1 MIYGAIADDYTGASD
16 LAGMLAERGVR
27 TMQTLGLPDESTL
40 ASATDRFDAI
50 VIALKSRS
58 IEPAAAVRAS
68 LVALE
73 ALRRLGV
80 EQVQFKY
87 CSTFDSTERGNIGP
101 VTDALLTATDEP
113 FTVAVPALPINGR
126 TQYGGCLFVNGQ
138 LLSQSPMRDHPL
150 NPMGEANLVR
160 HLQRQTARRVGLTDW
175 GVVRSGPGAIGK
187 RFQELADEGVSI
199 SLVDVLDDDD
209 LTSVA
214 EACSRMTLI
223 TGGSGL
229 AMRLPDI
236 WSRQGRLGE
245 TSKEVARTRRDRAAT
260 LILSGSCSAATLAQV
275 ADAQQRGIEPAKV
288 DAAALLRGDEE
299 IDRLEAQ
306 ARRSI
311 ASSGAALV
319 SSSAGTEERER
330 VRETAG
336 VEAETIRLA
345 IERCFG
351 ELARRIVGQG
361 GVPQLIVAGGETSGA
376 AVEAL
381 GVKAMEVLGP
391 IDPGVP
397 AMRTVGEP
405 SLRLALKSGNFG
417 APDFFTRALGVLRST

>member
-16 LAGMLAERGVR
+16 LAGMLAGRGVR
-27 TMQTLGLPDESTL
+27 TMQTLGLPDENTL
-40 ASATDRFDAI
+40 AAAADGFDAV

-58 IEPAAAVRAS
+58 IEPAAAIGAS
-68 LVALE
+68 LE
-73 ALRRLGV
+73 ALEGLRKLDA

-101 VTDALLTATDEP
+101 VTDALLTATDET

-138 LLSQSPMRDHPL
+138 LLSQSSMRDHPL
-150 NPMGEANLVR
+150 NPMREPNLVR
-160 HLQRQTARRVGLTDW
+160 HLQQQTSRKVGLTDW
-175 GVVRSGPGAIGK
+175 TVVRSGPKAIGE
-187 RFQELADEGVSI
+187 RFRELADEGVSI
-199 SLVDVLDDDD
+199 SLVDVLDEDD

-214 EACSRMTLI
+214 EACSRMRLV

-229 AMRLPDI
+229 GMRLPEI
-236 WSRQGRLGE
+236 WRRQDRLGE
-245 TSKEVARTRRDRAAT
+245 KREETSPARRDGAAA

-275 ADAQQRGIEPAKV
+275 ADAERRGIRSAQV
-288 DAAALLRGDEE
+288 DAPALLRGDEE
-299 IDRLEAQ
+299 IDRLEVQ

-311 ASSGAALV
+311 ANSGAALV
-319 SSSAGTEERER
+319 SSSADAEERER
-330 VRETAG
+330 IRETAG
-336 VEAETIRLA
+336 VDAEEIRLA

-351 ELARRIVGQG
+351 ELARRIVGEGDVQE
-361 GVPQLIVAGGETSGA
+361 LIVAGGETSGA

-417 APDFFTRALGVLRST
+417 APDFFTKALGVLRST